1 VNYQPNNNLPDA
13 PQPAVAPAE
22 PGAGRPQLDA
32 ERLYEIEPGLF
43 QASSLGAYP
52 PHGVHVVVNVSDQPN
67 EFLPGHELVAVL
79 HMPLADHAFPGIDWL
94 ELAVDIITRFRRKN
108 HTVVVHCDSAESRST
123 LVILGYFMRE
133 RAFNLEEALKDLQSK
148 NPHADPNHRF
158 LTGLEEYEKK
168 LEGGA

>member
-1 VNYQPNNNLPDA
+1 MTNPTQSQTA
-13 PQPAVAPAE
+13 QAPA
-22 PGAGRPQLDA
+22 GHGRTLDA
-32 ERLYEIEPGLF
+32 ERMFEIEPGLF

-52 PHGVHVVVNVSDQPN
+52 PHGVHVVVNVTEQPN

-94 ELAVDIITRFRRKN
+94 ELVIDIITRFRRKN
-108 HTVVVHCDSAESRST
+108 HTVVVHCDSAESRSS
-123 LVILGYFMRE
+123 LVVLGYFMRE
-133 RAFNLEEALKDLQSK
+133 RAFNLEEALKDLQAK